1 MAYFKL
7 FPIGDKTWYIKE
19 PLGVGSFLFEGED
32 SALLMDTCNGYRD
45 IRKTLARLSAKPL
58 TVLNSH
64 GHADHAGG
72 NNQFK
77 EVTIHKADLPML
89 APEYLQAQRALLFGY
104 AKAHYPFLRPLLWW
118 LERAKHE
125 SFETEVQTFEGSKT
139 FDLGGRTLR
148 VLHCPGH
155 SPGSIVLADEYS
167 KTLYAADAVNPGLFL
182 FFEGSPKM
190 KEYASGI
197 RKLCNIPGLEEIRIS
212 HSEKPLP
219 FSFIAYYADFLE
231 RAILEKSSLTDI
243 PNAGKAVYKYSEP
256 GSAFDLPE
264 IAVHFTKEQL

>member
-1 MAYFKL
+1 MAYFKV
-7 FPIGDKTWYIKE
+7 FPIANKTWYIKE
-19 PLGVGSFLFEGED
+19 PLGVGCFLFEGEEC
-32 SALLMDTCNGYRD
+32 ALLMDTCNGYRD
-45 IRKTLARLSAKPL
+45 IRKTLARLSSRPL

-64 GHADHAGG
+64 GHADHTGG

-77 EVTIHKADLPML
+77 EVTIHKDDLPML
-89 APEYLQAQRALLFGY
+89 APEYLQTQHDLLFGY
-104 AKAHYPFLRPLLWW
+104 AKAHYPLLRPLLWW

-125 SFETEVQTFEGSKT
+125 TFETEARPFEGGKTFE
-139 FDLGGRTLR
+139 LGRRALR
-148 VLHCPGH
+148 VLPCPGH

-190 KEYASGI
+190 KEYAGEI
-197 RKLCNIPGLEEIRIS
+197 RKLCDLSGLEEIRIS

-219 FSFIAYYADFLE
+219 FSFVAYYADFLE
-231 RAILEKSSLTDI
+231 RATLEKSRLTDI
-243 PNAGKAVYKYSEP
+243 PNGGKPVYKYSES
-256 GSAFDLPE
+256 GLTFDLPE